1 MEEKSKDNLLP
12 LYVEDENNTMN
23 KKVIH
28 NNISCEGSV
37 MIVSIVNNEESISSI
52 EDEGRSLLIGMLF
65 SLLAVT
71 SLTFGHTIIKV
82 LSISSPYITSCDT
95 LLFMG
100 IFNVPIS
107 FTIGLFNGVD
117 MNVFSYPKFISSLIL
132 TRGLFGLLSNGSIMI
147 ALSYIPLSKAIFIL
161 SLNPIVCAILAG
173 IFLKEK
179 ISPTTIVWIFGAA
192 VGIYL
197 LTLNNQA
204 DETAENRLIGYTFM
218 IFAIL
223 LSGAIFTM
231 IRTLN
236 LYNIH
241 VCLNS
246 GTLGIFLVLQ
256 SVIAYSYDSELI
268 NFDKYTLTDLGLL
281 WALGLFSIGWIWG
294 WFFATKFAQA
304 SVVSPMS
311 NLENLTTLLF
321 DIFFFHYHFV
331 KSDIIGL
338 SVLSVCIVAG
348 VASRYFQY

>member
-1 MEEKSKDNLLP
+1 
-12 LYVEDENNTMN
+12 
-23 KKVIH
+23 
-28 NNISCEGSV
+28 

-179 ISPTTIVWIFGAA
+179 ISPTTIV
-192 VGIYL
+192 
-197 LTLNNQA
+197 
-204 DETAENRLIGYTFM
+204 
-218 IFAIL
+218 
-223 LSGAIFTM
+223 
-231 IRTLN
+231 
-236 LYNIH
+236 
-241 VCLNS
+241 
-246 GTLGIFLVLQ
+246 
-256 SVIAYSYDSELI
+256 
-268 NFDKYTLTDLGLL
+268 
-281 WALGLFSIGWIWG
+281 
-294 WFFATKFAQA
+294 
-304 SVVSPMS
+304 
-311 NLENLTTLLF
+311 
-321 DIFFFHYHFV
+321 
-331 KSDIIGL
+331 
-338 SVLSVCIVAG
+338 
-348 VASRYFQY
+348 